1 MQKRKIT
8 QDSTCDCC
16 GDGIEDSIHAIWRCQ
31 IVKQIWWEL
40 ENCKHFL
47 IEKFANFYDLFQG
60 ILAKKKNP
68 NLAELF
74 AYIGW
79 SIWYNL
85 NAKRVGTSSLPMEK
99 IYSDAIERLQ
109 EFQLV
114 QEGSLKQ
121 ATVPHPTHWLPPSP
135 SVYEVNFNEA
145 NFWDKVSV
153 GLGVVV
159 RDSGGM
165 VIASLSE
172 RIYLPPTMEDLEALA
187 CGRAISFAIEIG
199 L

>member
-1 MQKRKIT
+1 MI
-8 QDSTCDCC
+8 
-16 GDGIEDSIHAIWRCQ
+16 
-31 IVKQIWWEL
+31 KQIWWEL
-40 ENCKHFL
+40 ENYKHFL
-47 IEKFANFYDLFQG
+47 TEKSANFRICSKEFL
-60 ILAKKKNP
+60 LKKNP

-85 NAKRVGTSSLPMEK
+85 NAKRVGSSSLPMEK

-109 EFQLV
+109 RFQLV

-121 ATVPHPTHWLPPSP
+121 ATMPHQTHWLPPSP
-135 SVYEVNFNEA
+135 SVYKVNFNGA
-145 NFWDKVSV
+145 TFQDTVLA

-159 RDSGGM
+159 HDSDGM
-165 VIASLSE
+165 AIASLSE
-172 RIYLPPTMEDLEALA
+172 RIHLPPTVEDLEALA
-187 CGRAISFAIEIG
+187 CRRAISFAIENG